1 MGIGRSFFLW
11 TSRNQTLRDRL
22 PRYRFVK
29 KSVMRFMPG
38 ETIEDALNAAS
49 ELQKFNLSTVLTHL
63 GENVTTEQETR
74 EVKDHYLRLLD
85 QIQARGLNAEISVKL
100 TELGLDQDLNLCYDN
115 IKALYT
121 SAREKG
127 NYVWIDMEGSK
138 YTSATLD
145 LYYHLREE
153 FTNTGVCLQSYL
165 FRTAEDLERLLP
177 VSPGIRLVKGAY
189 AEPATIAYASKSEN
203 DENYFKLAQTLLTQ
217 IKQKQIRVGF
227 GTHDQLL
234 IRRILNAAQE
244 KDVPLNAFEIQM
256 LYGIRRNDQLR
267 LVQEGCKVR
276 VLISYGDFW
285 FPWYMRRL
293 AERPANVMFVIKNV
307 FT

>member
-11 TSRNQTLRDRL
+11 TSRNQALRERL

-49 ELQKFNLSTVLTHL
+49 GLQQYNLSTVLTHL

-100 TELGLDQDLNLCYDN
+100 TELGLDQDLNLCYEN
-115 IKALYT
+115 IKALIT

-165 FRTAEDLERLLP
+165 FRTAGDLEKLLP
-177 VSPGIRLVKGAY
+177 ASPGIRLVKGAY
-189 AEPATIAYASKSEN
+189 AEPSTIAYASKSEN
-203 DENYFKLAQTLLTQ
+203 DENYFKLTQTLLTQ
-217 IKQKQIRVGF
+217 IKQKQIRVGL

-234 IRRILNAAQE
+234 IQRILNTAKQM
-244 KDVPLNAFEIQM
+244 DVPLDMFEIQM
-256 LYGIRRNDQLR
+256 LY
-267 LVQEGCKVR
+267 
-276 VLISYGDFW
+276 
-285 FPWYMRRL
+285 
-293 AERPANVMFVIKNV
+293 
-307 FT
+307 

>member
-1 MGIGRSFFLW
+1 MGIGRTFFLW
-11 TSRNQTLRDRL
+11 TSRNQTLRERL
-22 PRYRFVK
+22 PRYRFVQ

-38 ETIEDALNAAS
+38 ETIEDALNAAAD
-49 ELQKFNLSTVLTHL
+49 LQRFQLSSVLTHL
-63 GENVTTEQETR
+63 GENVTTTEETHQ
-74 EVKDHYLRLLD
+74 VKDHYLQLLD

-100 TELGLDQDLNLCYDN
+100 TELGLDQDLNLCYEN
-115 IKALYT
+115 LKALIV
-121 SAREKG
+121 SASEKG
-127 NYVWIDMEGSK
+127 NHVWIDMEGSK

-145 LYYHLREE
+145 LYYHVREE
-153 FTNTGVCLQSYL
+153 FPNTGVCLQSYL
-165 FRTAEDLERLLP
+165 YRTAEDLEKLLP
-177 VSPGIRLVKGAY
+177 AWPGIRLVKGAY
-189 AEPATIAYASKSEN
+189 AEPATIAFAAKSEN

-234 IRRILNAAQE
+234 IRRILDAARE
-244 KDVPLNAFEIQM
+244 KNVPLNAFEIQM

-267 LVQEGCKVR
+267 LVREGCRVR
-276 VLISYGDFW
+276 VLISYGDYW

-293 AERPANVMFVIKNV
+293 AERPANVMFVIENF

>member
-1 MGIGRSFFLW
+1 MGIGRTLFLW
-11 TSRNQTLRDRL
+11 ASRNQMLRERL
-22 PRYRFVK
+22 PRYGFVK
-29 KSVMRFMPG
+29 KSVMHFMPG

-49 ELQKFNLSTVLTHL
+49 ELQRFNLSTVLTHL
-63 GENVTTEQETR
+63 GENVSTEQETR
-74 EVKDHYLRLLD
+74 RVKDHYLSLLD
-85 QIQARGLNAEISVKL
+85 QIQTRGLNAQISLKL

-115 IKALYT
+115 IKALIL
-121 SAREKG
+121 SAQEKG

-153 FTNTGVCLQSYL
+153 FPNTGVCLQSYL
-165 FRTAEDLERLLP
+165 YRTAEDLEKLLP

-189 AEPATIAYASKSEN
+189 AEPATIAFASKAEN
-203 DENYFKLAQTLLTQ
+203 DENYFKLAQRLLAQ
-217 IKQKQIRVGF
+217 MKQKQIRVGF
-227 GTHDQLL
+227 GTHDQVL
-234 IRRILNAAQE
+234 IRRILNAAKE
-244 KDVPLNAFEIQM
+244 KGVPLNAFEIQM

-267 LVQEGCKVR
+267 LVEEGCTVR

-293 AERPANVMFVIKNV
+293 AERPANVLFVIKNL
-307 FT
+307 FA

>member
-11 TSRNQTLRDRL
+11 TSRNQTLRERL

-49 ELQKFNLSTVLTHL
+49 ELQQFNLSTVLTHL

-74 EVKDHYLRLLD
+74 EVKEHYLRLQE

-115 IKALYT
+115 IKALIT
-121 SAREKG
+121 NAREKR

-153 FTNTGVCLQSYL
+153 FKNTGL
-165 FRTAEDLERLLP
+165 
-177 VSPGIRLVKGAY
+177 
-189 AEPATIAYASKSEN
+189 
-203 DENYFKLAQTLLTQ
+203 
-217 IKQKQIRVGF
+217 
-227 GTHDQLL
+227 
-234 IRRILNAAQE
+234 
-244 KDVPLNAFEIQM
+244 
-256 LYGIRRNDQLR
+256 
-267 LVQEGCKVR
+267 
-276 VLISYGDFW
+276 
-285 FPWYMRRL
+285 
-293 AERPANVMFVIKNV
+293 
-307 FT
+307 